1 MYDSLLNDFFN
12 HLVESATQ
20 KAAEKTA
27 EVLVDGI
34 FDSFQ
39 GSSSSSTVPIIT
51 NNKSKGKIEK
61 IWLDYDTQQDSERG
75 ILIHL
80 NFNVDNLKDVKC
92 RAVAYFYFKNGA
104 ALKDLNS
111 SYYSADGQVCA
122 GKDFT
127 PGYEGSIYKDF
138 MLFMP
143 YDELHV
149 SEGKHELKFHINLY
163 EQVTKSEI
171 ARSNDYQFRCTYLDN
186 QPKGTFNK
194 TWVDFDV
201 VEAGIRGMRIHF
213 NFQVDNVKNSKCQA
227 TAFFYSD
234 DGNHLKDNNKNYCS
248 TSGQVCTSDDFTP
261 GYKNSLYEDLSLF
274 MPYDE
279 LHLGGD
285 HGLTFRIR
293 LFDRSK
299 QTDIAWSEDY
309 YFFYFVDGEITIG
322 EEEAIDTM
330 SVLQVLIARQ
340 LGIEAS
346 EISPETNFV
355 ELLGTSLS
363 KSKKII
369 SSIEKNLNFKFNYD
383 DPDEIGVLE
392 ELDTLE
398 ALTLFVIFKRK
409 LPQLAQNPVPIST
422 EVEKVVIPCP
432 KCAQKLRAPG
442 NRGKLTLTCPKC
454 KHSWQWVPI

>member
-1 MYDSLLNDFFN
+1 MYDSLINDFFN
-12 HLVESATQ
+12 HLLESATE

-34 FDSFQ
+34 FNSFQ
-39 GSSSSSTVPIIT
+39 SSPSNKTAPVIT
-51 NNKSKGKIEK
+51 NNKYKGKIEK
-61 IWLDYDTQQDSERG
+61 IWLDYDAQQDNKRG
-75 ILIHL
+75 VLIH
-80 NFNVDNLKDVKC
+80 FKFDVDNLKDVKC
-92 RAVAYFYFKNGA
+92 RAVAYFYFKNGT

-111 SYYSADGQVCA
+111 SYYSTDGQVCVS
-122 GKDFT
+122 KDFT
-127 PGYEGSIYKDF
+127 PGYEESIYKDF

-171 ARSNDYQFRCTYLDN
+171 ARSNDHHFRYTYLDN
-186 QPKGTFNK
+186 QPKGIFK
-194 TWVDFDV
+194 KIWVDFDI
-201 VEAGIRGMRIHF
+201 VEAGIRGMRIHL
-213 NFQVDNVKNSKCQA
+213 NFQVDNIKDSKCQA

-234 DGNHLKDNNKNYCS
+234 DGNHLKDSNKNYCS

-261 GYKNSLYEDLSLF
+261 GYKNAIYEDLSLF
-274 MPYDE
+274 MPYNE
-279 LHLGGD
+279 LHLEGE

-299 QTDIAWSEDY
+299 QTDVAWSEDY
-309 YFFYFVDGEITIG
+309 FFYYFVDGEMTIG

-330 SVLQVLIARQ
+330 SMLQVLIARQ
-340 LGIEAS
+340 IGIEAS
-346 EISPETNFV
+346 EISPDTNFV

-363 KSKKII
+363 KSKKIV
-369 SSIEKNLNFKFNYD
+369 SSIEKNLNLKFDYD
-383 DPDEIGVLE
+383 DPDEISILE
-392 ELDTLE
+392 DLDTLE

-409 LPQLAQNPVPIST
+409 LPQLAQNPVLIST
-422 EVEKVVIPCP
+422 EVEKVIVPCP
-432 KCAQKLRAPG
+432 KCAQKLRVPR